1 MALGKK
7 TGGRKP
13 GTPNKLQKG
22 VRESILS
29 VAERLGGE
37 DRLLEWTQEDSK
49 NEDVFWSN
57 MYMKT
62 LPREIKAEIAAT
74 HVISN
79 LTPEQQRGIAEAI
92 LLGK

>member
-7 TGGRKP
+7 TGGRVA
-13 GTPNKLQKG
+13 GTPNKIPRT
-22 VRESILS
+22 VRESIIS

-37 DRLLEWTQEDSK
+37 DRLLSWTQEDPQ
-49 NEDVFWSN
+49 NEKMFWSS
-57 MYMKT
+57 MYLKT
-62 LPREIKAEIAAT
+62 IPKEIQAEIAAT

-92 LLGK
+92 LLAK